1 MSPASAKSAGRLE
14 LVGTS
19 RRDVLARVERAEPL
33 RRCVRRGRL
42 GEPSLPG
49 LTITTPESSFV
60 GGFAVLTNG
69 DFLVNDY
76 DGADGNP
83 VYREYYGFN
92 APTGKTPGTLVQ
104 GGLQIDLSV
113 FGFSFPTGVTMS
125 PDGNS
130 LYFVTG
136 IGTKYQT
143 LVQTDLSGNLL
154 GTQPININSIE
165 NIAVVPK

>member
-1 MSPASAKSAGRLE
+1 MSSPASSGRNHC
-14 LVGTS
+14 T
-19 RRDVLARVERAEPL
+19 
-33 RRCVRRGRL
+33 RRGRL

-49 LTITTPESSFV
+49 LTITTSESSFV

-76 DGADGNP
+76 DGADGSP
-83 VYREYYGFN
+83 IYREYYGFN
-92 APTGKTPGTLVQ
+92 APAGKTPGTRVQ
-104 GGLQIDLSV
+104 GGLQIDFSI
-113 FGFSFPTGVTMS
+113 FGLFSGTGVKMS

-143 LVQTDLSGNLL
+143 LVQTDLAGNLL
-154 GTQPININSIE
+154 GTQPINSFNTE
-165 NIAVVPK
+165 NIAVVPQ